1 MSNIESSLS
10 VTAAILTVA
19 TIYRRQEPPAEDS
32 PEEAMK
38 SVLTTY
44 RKICDAIGKTESNEM
59 Q

>member
-1 MSNIESSLS
+1 MSKNDSSVS

-19 TIYRRQEPPAEDS
+19 AIYRRQEPSAEDK
-32 PEEAMK
+32 PEEAIK
-38 SVLTTY
+38 TVLTTY